1 MIRPDNLTGMAKA
14 SYDEYLRELAL
25 LLNVPTMDKPSFFRH
40 VTEGIN
46 DYIDDK
52 NINTLVST
60 KVIIMKEGQN
70 EK

>member
-25 LLNVPTMDKPSFFRH
+25 LLNVPTEDKPSFFRH

-52 NINTLVST
+52 NLSTLVST
-60 KVIIMKEGQN
+60 KVIIMKEERDEG
-70 EK
+70 